1 MRVATWMA
9 LLLGAGALAGC
20 GNASHQ
26 LLGVPPTLQQSN
38 LLAEQDLQDRMV
50 AALVAKAGLT
60 GVDLRSNPA
69 LWKDVADAGLMEVD
83 IQCDRYL
90 AALFTFNRE
99 QRAGRQVLTAAG
111 AGTAAILGITG
122 AAGTTVALVA
132 AAFGLAANVFDAG
145 ANSVLFTVSPTA
157 IRAVAAK
164 GRQAFLEGI
173 RWERVNSRPRMMMV
187 VQGYLAQCTPAAI
200 EANIDNAATGA
211 PSVSNVD
218 TALKAAALAAPSS
231 TVVQDPM
238 VFSASP
244 VTPPRSV
251 PIVIA
256 PSNVARNVTATEAV
270 FIRTGDE
277 AAELQRALGVKD
289 DGDLGPAGLD
299 PPGETRRAI
308 LEFKLGQLRR
318 VGEAGAGSDVIDRGS
333 YRALLAG
340 GPLPAGISSAFERGM
355 LGDRPTCTSIRI
367 AIGAVKGP
375 VPAPDATPETC
386 MKILRDAVAARR
398 GQEGVPKPIRK
409 PEALDSALFDAG
421 GIPKIPQ
428 LQ

>member
-231 TVVQDPM
+231 TVVQDPT

-308 LEFKLGQLRR
+308 LEFKLGQAATSSIAAAI
-318 VGEAGAGSDVIDRGS
+318 EPFW
-333 YRALLAG
+333 RAARCR
-340 GPLPAGISSAFERGM
+340 PVSARPSSAACSATGR
-355 LGDRPTCTSIRI
+355 
-367 AIGAVKGP
+367 
-375 VPAPDATPETC
+375 PAPRSASPS
-386 MKILRDAVAARR
+386 AR
-398 GQEGVPKPIRK
+398 
-409 PEALDSALFDAG
+409 
-421 GIPKIPQ
+421 
-428 LQ
+428 